1 MISRPPATE
10 SLVALA
16 RALLSDTSSAPSATL
31 ADLLGD
37 STPATAGLAGAGVG
51 AAPVVDLAAAGLA
64 PAVGLATVGPAP
76 VVDLAAVGLGT
87 AIPFPAFHGR
97 PTGLGTSAAW
107 LRPNQPEPAT
117 GATAAKGDDDLP
129 ELFCPGPARD
139 DPALGEL
146 VNDRLVIWAEE
157 MGIYAGRL
165 DHLRSCNFGRLM
177 MLTHPAVDDP
187 DRLLA
192 ATQVVVAEWAADDY
206 YLDEEEMGADP
217 RLTSARLGLIYGMVD
232 PAALPGAYQPQLD
245 DFVRDEPIARAFR
258 SGMRNLARYTTGAQM
273 GRFQHQ
279 MAILFT
285 TLGQNASWRVSGAR
299 PAVWEY
305 LVHRHHNSYLPPMI
319 LVDALA
325 GYELSAEEFYH
336 PRVRRAFTMAGLA
349 AVLINDLNS
358 AGKEADDDLSLPEAI
373 VAEEGCTRKEAIRRT
388 IEIHNELMRGFVAE
402 AGALSLVGTPNLRRF
417 FADTWAWCGG
427 SREWHATTRRYHS
440 EA

>member
-1 MISRPPATE
+1 MSRLPTPGGAPRAPDD
-10 SLVALA
+10 LAALA
-16 RALLSDTSSAPSATL
+16 RALLSDTWAAPSAALDDVLDPPEPTV
-31 ADLLGD
+31 
-37 STPATAGLAGAGVG
+37 PA
-51 AAPVVDLAAAGLA
+51 
-64 PAVGLATVGPAP
+64 
-76 VVDLAAVGLGT
+76 
-87 AIPFPAFHGR
+87 AFQAR
-97 PTGLGTSAAW
+97 PTGLGTSAAR
-107 LRPNQPEPAT
+107 LVAGLLGPSP
-117 GATAAKGDDDLP
+117 TAAEEPGEAPPAEDDPLP
-129 ELFCPGPARD
+129 ELFCPGPVRD

-146 VNDRLVIWAEE
+146 VNERLVAWAGE

-165 DHLRSCNFGRLM
+165 EHLRSCNFGRLM

-217 RLTSARLGLIYGMVD
+217 QLTSARLALIYGMVD
-232 PAALPGAYQPQLD
+232 PVTLPRAYQPELD
-245 DFVRDEPIARAFR
+245 AFVRTEPIARAFR
-258 SGMRNLARYTTGAQM
+258 SGMRNLSQYTTGTQM

-285 TLGQNASWRVSGAR
+285 TLGQNASWRVSQER

-305 LVHRHHNSYLPPMI
+305 LVHRNHNSYLPPMI
-319 LVDALA
+319 LIDALA

-336 PRVRRAFTMAGLA
+336 PAVRRAFTMAGLA

-358 AGKEADDDLSLPEAI
+358 AGKESDDDLSLPELLMS
-373 VAEEGCTRKEAIRRT
+373 EEGLTRRGAIRRT
-388 IEIHNELMRGFVAE
+388 IEIHNELMRAFVAE

-427 SREWHATTRRYHS
+427 SREWHATTRRYHADS
-440 EA
+440 PAA